1 MMKIVRTATR
11 LLLLACTCVSL
22 QAKAEVPTDSLLTL
36 EGCISMAMQKNYAV
50 QIASNTL
57 KVAENNVTLAPFLPS
72 LDLTSAQSSS
82 STSTQKYIS
91 SSVLEGGHS
100 NSASWRNNLSLN
112 WKLFDGMA
120 MFATRDKQE
129 VLLEQGNFRFRSV
142 VEELVK
148 SISMQYYFIISL
160 QNQVNLLQEL
170 VSISQQRYQHALTR
184 YRIGSDSGL
193 EYKQAKIYLN
203 NDSASLL
210 VKKEQL
216 KNAYIELNQLMNV
229 PLDSHYAIQDSIRP
243 VIALDVNNLLKAACE
258 NNTSLL
264 SIKAGERVA
273 LLDTRIA
280 KAARYP
286 SLSASTGYNLT
297 FSSSPNVAGKYDE
310 SNGLNGGL
318 TLSIPIFN
326 GFEVNRKVKN
336 AELNRRNAELD
347 YKQACQKL
355 ESELRQLHNSYLN
368 DFRMID
374 FQEESREAASLNLEA
389 AMEKYRLGSLA
400 GIEFRDFQVSYLNA
414 SDRKLNALY
423 QTKVS
428 EITLRLL
435 AGELYTPLDK

>member
-11 LLLLACTCVSL
+11 LLLLACTCVSMR
-22 QAKAEVPTDSLLTL
+22 AEAEVPTDSLLTL
-36 EGCISMAMQKNYAV
+36 EGCVSMAMQKNYDV
-50 QIASNTL
+50 QMASNTL

-72 LDLTSAQSSS
+72 LDFTSAQSSS
-82 STSTQKYIS
+82 STSTQKYNS
-91 SSVLEGGHS
+91 SGVLEGGQS
-100 NSASWRNNLSLN
+100 NSTTWRNNLSLN
-112 WKLFDGMA
+112 WKLFDGLA
-120 MFATRDKQE
+120 MFATRDKQK
-129 VLLEQGNFRFRSV
+129 VLLEQGKFKFRSV
-142 VEELVK
+142 VENLVK
-148 SISMQYYFIISL
+148 SISMQYYLIISL

-170 VSISQQRYQHALTR
+170 VSISQLRYQQALTR
-184 YRIGSDSGL
+184 YNIGSDSGL

-203 NDSASLL
+203 SDSASLL

-229 PLDSHYAIQDSIRP
+229 PLDSHYAIQDSIQP
-243 VIALDVNNLLKAACE
+243 VSALNVDKLLAAAYE

-264 SIKAGERVA
+264 SIKAGEDVA
-273 LLDTRIA
+273 LLDTRLA
-280 KAARYP
+280 KASWYP
-286 SLSASTGYNLT
+286 SLSASAGYGLN
-297 FSSSPNVAGKYDE
+297 FSSTPYVPRKFDE
-310 SNGLNGGL
+310 SNGLNAGL

-326 GFEVNRKVKN
+326 GFETGRKVRN
-336 AELNRRNAELD
+336 AELNRQNAELD
-347 YKQACQKL
+347 YQQARQSL

-368 DFRMID
+368 DFRMIE

-414 SDRKLNALY
+414 ADRKLNALY

-435 AGELYTPLDK
+435 AGELYSPVK